1 MELRFPAWERI
12 INGNKLLQVRED
24 ILMKLNLLEKEL
36 EQGPS
41 NDRKNELIRVRRA
54 FKVLFNF
61 LEELI
66 NLKDGQDAK
75 Q

>member
-66 NLKDGQDAK
+66 NMKDGQDAK

>member
-1 MELRFPAWERI
+1 
-12 INGNKLLQVRED
+12 
-24 ILMKLNLLEKEL
+24 MKLNLLEKEL